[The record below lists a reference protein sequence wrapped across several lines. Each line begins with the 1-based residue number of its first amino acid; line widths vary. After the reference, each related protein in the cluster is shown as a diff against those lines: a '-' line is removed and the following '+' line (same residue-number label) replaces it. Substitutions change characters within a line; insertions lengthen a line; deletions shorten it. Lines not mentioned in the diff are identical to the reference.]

1 MFNKFCQWLDSNCRP
16 LVSEA
21 TALPTEPQPLPHLWK
36 FPKSRRRQILTVHF
50 PSSPSPLFCLFLT
63 SVWQTISSLNIRPT
77 TNKIDLPSTAFFIF
91 LICSNFQMFESKQ
104 IPRSNMKSSFLSL
117 IRFTKLSQFV
127 NAIDIVSGSLVQTSR
142 SRSRLLQN
150 WKGLQQQFR
159 VRKFPISLCRNATY
173 YRRSQ

>member
-63 SVWQTISSLNIRPT
+63 NVWQTISSLNIRPT

-91 LICSNFQMFESKQ
+91 IICSNFWNVWIKTDPSIEYEEF
-104 IPRSNMKSSFLSL
+104 IPQPNSFHQTFTVCECDWHSL
-117 IRFTKLSQFV
+117 
-127 NAIDIVSGSLVQTSR
+127 
-142 SRSRLLQN
+142 
-150 WKGLQQQFR
+150 
-159 VRKFPISLCRNATY
+159 RKPCSD
-173 YRRSQ
+173 